1 MDEVVKAFMEDNY
14 LKCGEAFFT
23 EALPGYA
30 CYIDEKGDL
39 FVNRPEW
46 DDYKW
51 VDEMW
56 LGFIIRTTCDKKI
69 GYRIWRAF

>member
-1 MDEVVKAFMEDNY
+1 MSEDVKSFMEEHK
-14 LKCGEAFFT
+14 LKCGDVFFVD
-23 EALPGYA
+23 ALPCYA

-46 DDYKW
+46 DDYKF

-56 LGFIIRTTCDKKI
+56 LDFIMNHPTAM
-69 GYRIWRAF
+69 IWRV

>member
-1 MDEVVKAFMEDNY
+1 MGEDVKAFMEKWG
-14 LKCGEAFFT
+14 LKCGEAFFS
-23 EALPGYA
+23 AIMPCYA

-39 FVNRPEW
+39 FVMKPEW

-56 LGFIIRTTCDKKI
+56 LDYIMNNEDAK
-69 GYRIWRAF
+69 IWRAI

>member
-1 MDEVVKAFMEDNY
+1 MGEDVKAFMAKWG
-14 LKCGEAFFT
+14 LKCGEAFFS
-23 EALPGYA
+23 AIMPCYA

-39 FVNRPEW
+39 FVMKPEW

-56 LGFIIRTTCDKKI
+56 LDYIMNNEDAK
-69 GYRIWRAF
+69 IWRAI

>member
-1 MDEVVKAFMEDNY
+1 MRDEVKDFMERWG
-14 LKCGEAFFT
+14 LKCGEAFFSD
-23 EALPGYA
+23 ALPGYA

-39 FVNRPEW
+39 FVNKPEW

-56 LGFIIRTTCDKKI
+56 LNYMMINR
-69 GYRIWRAF
+69 YAEVWRAF